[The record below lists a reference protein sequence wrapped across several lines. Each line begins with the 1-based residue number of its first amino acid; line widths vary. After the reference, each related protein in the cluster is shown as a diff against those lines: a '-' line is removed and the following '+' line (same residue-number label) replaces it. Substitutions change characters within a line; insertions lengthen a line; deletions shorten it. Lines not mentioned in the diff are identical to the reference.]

1 MKREAIADRGIWTA
15 KKRYILNVHNN
26 EGVQFAKPK
35 IKMMGIEAVKSSTP
49 MVCREAMKEMFKLMM
64 TANEEETQTAIAQ
77 FKQHFKTLPAEEI
90 AFPRSVSDV
99 SKFASRTSIYKK
111 GTPIHCRGS
120 LLYNHYLK
128 VKGLEDTYEKIEEGN
143 KIKFLYLMIPNP
155 MKENVI
161 AFNNI
166 LPKEFELEKYINYD
180 LQFKKTFLEP
190 LEIIL
195 DSIGWRSEAVADLQ
209 AFFDF

>member
-1 MKREAIADRGIWTA
+1 
-15 KKRYILNVHNN
+15 
-26 EGVQFAKPK
+26 
-35 IKMMGIEAVKSSTP
+35 
-49 MVCREAMKEMFKLMM
+49 MVCRKAMKEMFKLMM
-64 TANEEETQTAIAQ
+64 TANEEETQSAIAQ

-90 AFPRSVSDV
+90 AFPRGVSDV

-111 GTPIHCRGS
+111 GTPIHCRGA

-128 VKGLEDTYEKIEEGN
+128 VHGLEDAYEKIEEGN
-143 KIKFLYLMIPNP
+143 KIKFLYLMIPNTI
-155 MKENVI
+155 KENVI
-161 AFNNI
+161 AFNNV

-209 AFFDF
+209 AFFEF